1 MTKSLH
7 PLTQGPGYANA
18 NPPNLKEN
26 QAATRSIYK
35 TPKTTFPVSI
45 QNFHFARWREIKK
58 ERIAKGNT
66 KYTTNQQLWDKH
78 TRSFYK

>member
-45 QNFHFARWREIKK
+45 QNFHFAR
-58 ERIAKGNT
+58 
-66 KYTTNQQLWDKH
+66 
-78 TRSFYK
+78 